1 MKAKQVRVRPHL
13 MKVKGQ
19 KAKVVVRGH
28 LRKK

>member
-1 MKAKQVRVRPHL
+1 MVKQVRVRPHL

-19 KAKVVVRGH
+19 RAKVVVRGH